1 MEIYADPITIN
12 CRKVLAGC
20 ALIGAPYTLKHVD
33 YFAGAQKEMP
43 YIGINP
49 NASIPALVDGD
60 LVLWESNAILQYVA
74 DKMGSDAAYPHDMKT
89 RADVNRWLFWESASW
104 FPACY
109 FYLVENCIKPLLG
122 GATDEAAVAAHHAQF
137 HKLASILD
145 ARLAN
150 NTWVAGTATPTIA
163 DIVLAS
169 PMHLH
174 GWQKMPLEPHAN
186 VRRWL
191 TESVEA
197 LPCWQSTW
205 VGEGFTLKKAA

>member
-1 MEIYADPITIN
+1 
-12 CRKVLAGC
+12 
-20 ALIGAPYTLKHVD
+20 
-33 YFAGAQKEMP
+33 
-43 YIGINP
+43 
-49 NASIPALVDGD
+49 
-60 LVLWESNAILQYVA
+60 
-74 DKMGSDAAYPHDMKT
+74 MGSNAAYPNDLKI

-122 GATDEAAVAAHHAQF
+122 GATDEAAVAAHNAHF

-145 ARLAN
+145 ARLAH
-150 NTWVAGTATPTIA
+150 NTWVAGTASATIA
-163 DIVLAS
+163 DIALAS

-205 VGEGFTLKKAA
+205 VGEGFTIKQAA